1 MQATKTILCLG
12 LMAFAGVFFLLCP
25 GWAEA
30 RRVDV
35 FWIEGQENA
44 TVQNRDQALAHGF
57 ETAVAMEALHVL
69 PAPVLPPERQQLLRE
84 FLVPHAK
91 EYVLSYSE
99 FNFAS
104 EGDSRSLGLDV
115 KVNRKALKTTLQKTG
130 VFYTTKNP
138 VFFELRFLEEPAPD
152 LLEQGEVPDTRE
164 ILWRLQKLTGVEVLE
179 GAGVILFLESSP
191 EGLWTGRL
199 VAEDSV
205 WTSRSKDL
213 EQLWFDLW
221 GGYFSRPGAGAGL
234 ILKAVLSINGW
245 SAVDGV
251 QAFDSVLA
259 SWEKEVEG
267 AVLTDIS
274 MLPAGVSA
282 RWEVQTLDKGAFAGR
297 LMDYLPGRGLS
308 YVLE

>member
-1 MQATKTILCLG
+1 M
-12 LMAFAGVFFLLCP
+12 
-25 GWAEA
+25 
-30 RRVDV
+30 DV

-44 TVQNRDQALAHGF
+44 TVQNRDQALTHGF

-69 PAPVLPPERQQLLRE
+69 PGPVLPPERQQLLRE
-84 FLVPHAK
+84 FLIPHAK

-138 VFFELRFLEEPAPD
+138 VYFELRFLEEPAPD
-152 LLEQGEVPDTRE
+152 APEKEGIPDTRE
-164 ILWRLQKLTGVEVLE
+164 ILWRLQQLSGVQVLE
-179 GAGVILFLESSP
+179 GSEVSLSLKSNP
-191 EGLWTGRL
+191 EGLWAGRL
-199 VAEDSV
+199 AAGDSV
-205 WTSRSKDL
+205 WTSQSRDL

-234 ILKAVLSINGW
+234 ILKAALTISGW

-259 SWEKEVEG
+259 SWEKEVES
-267 AVLTDIS
+267 AVLTDVS
-274 MLPAGVSA
+274 MLPAGISA
-282 RWEVQTLDKGAFAGR
+282 HWEVKTLDKGAFVGR

>member
-1 MQATKTILCLG
+1 MRTTRTILCLG
-12 LMAFAGVFFLLCP
+12 LAAFAGVFFLLC
-25 GWAEA
+25 ANRADA

-44 TVQNRDQALAHGF
+44 TIRNRNQALVHGF
-57 ETAVAMEALHVL
+57 ETAVAMEALSVL
-69 PAPVLPPERQQLLRE
+69 PGPGLPPERQELLRD
-84 FLVPHAK
+84 FLVPRAK

-99 FNFAS
+99 FDFAA
-104 EGDSRSLGLDV
+104 EGDGRSLSLDV
-115 KVNRKALKTTLQKTG
+115 KVDRKALKTTLQKTG

-138 VFFELRFLEEPAPD
+138 VFFDLRFSEQPVADAP
-152 LLEQGEVPDTRE
+152 EQERVPDTRE
-164 ILWRLQKLTGVEVLE
+164 KLWRLQKLTGVQVLE
-179 GAGVILFLESSP
+179 GADVSLFLKSDL

-199 VAEDSV
+199 VAGDFV
-205 WTSRSKDL
+205 WTGQSKDM

-221 GGYFSRPGAGAGL
+221 GGFFSRPEAGAGL
-234 ILKAVLSINGW
+234 ILKAVLTINGW

-274 MLPAGVSA
+274 IFPEGVGA
-282 RWEVQTLDKGAFAGR
+282 RWEVQTLDKGAFDGR
-297 LMDYLPGRGLS
+297 LLDYLPGRGLS